1 MNKKIKLFTLALTTV
16 MTMGVVT
23 PAFADSNKI
32 VSLGHDLTEDQK
44 SAVLTSMNV
53 KKEECQV
60 IDVTNADERNAL
72 LGIVPELQIGTKTL
86 SCAYV
91 EPAEKGT
98 GIKIEANNL
107 TWVSESMLRNALV
120 TAGISDAVVKANAPY
135 PVSGTGALT
144 GIMKGYEKAT
154 GETLSDDKKEAANQ
168 ELVATGQLADNNKN
182 LTQESASALVN
193 DIKKE
198 VIEEKPKN
206 DQQIGQIVN
215 NVTNNYETKLSDE
228 DKQMLVTVMSK
239 INSIDY
245 NNKEMSKTLDEMSDT
260 MKEQL
265 KQTGVIIKEMG
276 ILDKIYAKLCEIGNS
291 ISSFFN
297 KIKGANITVDGVTY
311 DTNGNIVTKTN
322 PFIKG
327 EDKSVEEVRK
337 EAEEKSKI
345 SSETDV
351 TDAQNKLEDELD
363 SENKVDS
370 SNADKVYD
378 SQGKVVESKDSN
390 N

>member
-60 IDVTNADERNAL
+60 IDVTNADERKAL

-239 INSIDY
+239 INNIDY

-297 KIKGANITVDGVTY
+297 KIRGANITVDGVTY

-345 SSETDV
+345 QSETDV

>member
-16 MTMGVVT
+16 MTMGVAT

-120 TAGISDAVVKANAPY
+120 TAGINDAVVKANAPY

-206 DQQIGQIVN
+206 DKQIGQIVN

>member
-60 IDVTNADERNAL
+60 IDVTNTDERNAL

-98 GIKIEANNL
+98 GIKIETNNL

-120 TAGISDAVVKANAPY
+120 TAGINDAAVKANAPY

-168 ELVATGQLADNNKN
+168 ELVATGQLADNNDN

-245 NNKEMSKTLDEMSDT
+245 NNKEMSKTLDEMSNT

-265 KQTGVIIKEMG
+265 KQTGVIIKEMD
-276 ILDKIYAKLCEIGNS
+276 ILDKIYAKLCDIGNS
-291 ISSFFN
+291 ISAFFN
-297 KIKGANITVDGVTY
+297 KIKGANITIDGVTY
-311 DTNGNIVTKTN
+311 DTNGNIVTETN

-345 SSETDV
+345 ESDTDV
-351 TDAQNKLEDELD
+351 TEAQNKLEDELD

-378 SQGKVVESKDSN
+378 SQGKAVESKDSN

>member
-53 KKEECQV
+53 NKEECQV
-60 IDVTNADERNAL
+60 IDVTNTDERNAL

-98 GIKIEANNL
+98 GIKIETNNL

-120 TAGISDAVVKANAPY
+120 TAGINDAVVKANAPY

-168 ELVATGQLADNNKN
+168 ELVATGQLADNNDN

-245 NNKEMSKTLDEMSDT
+245 NNKEMSKTLDEMSNT

-265 KQTGVIIKEMG
+265 KQTGVIIKEMD
-276 ILDKIYAKLCEIGNS
+276 ILDKIYVKLCDIGNS

-297 KIKGANITVDGVTY
+297 KIKGANITIDGVTY
-311 DTNGNIVTKTN
+311 DTNGNIVTETN

-345 SSETDV
+345 ESDTDV

>member
-168 ELVATGQLADNNKN
+168 ELVATGKLADNNEN

-215 NVTNNYETKLSDE
+215 NVTNNYEAKLSDV

-276 ILDKIYAKLCEIGNS
+276 ILDKIYTKLCDIGNS
-291 ISSFFN
+291 ISCFFN
-297 KIKGANITVDGVTY
+297 NIRGANIKIDGVTY
-311 DTNGNIVTKTN
+311 DANGNIVTDIN
-322 PFIKG
+322 PFITG

-345 SSETDV
+345 ESETDV

-378 SQGKVVESKDSN
+378 SQGKVVEFKDN
-390 N
+390 NN

>member
-1 MNKKIKLFTLALTTV
+1 MNKRIKLFTLALTTV

-276 ILDKIYAKLCEIGNS
+276 TLDKIYAKLCEIGNS

-311 DTNGNIVTKTN
+311 DTKGNIVTETN

-345 SSETDV
+345 ESDTDV

>member
-1 MNKKIKLFTLALTTV
+1 MNKKIKAYTLALATV
-16 MTMGVVT
+16 MAMGVTT

-32 VSLGHDLTEDQK
+32 VSLGHDLTEEQK
-44 SAVLTSMNV
+44 SSVLTSMNV

-98 GIKIEANNL
+98 GIKIEAKNL
-107 TWVSESMLRNALV
+107 TWVSESMLRNALI

-154 GETLSDDKKEAANQ
+154 GEVLADDKKDAANQ
-168 ELVATGQLADNNKN
+168 ELVATGQIADNNDN

-198 VIEEKPKN
+198 VIEEKPRN
-206 DQQIGQIVN
+206 DQQIGQIIN

-239 INSIDY
+239 INNIEYD
-245 NNKEMSKTLDEMSDT
+245 NKEMSKTLADMSNT

-265 KQTGVIIKEMG
+265 KQTGVIVKEMG
-276 ILDKIYAKLCEIGNS
+276 ILDKIYSKLCDIGNS
-291 ISSFFN
+291 ISSLFN
-297 KIKGANITVDGVTY
+297 KIKGANITIDGVTY
-311 DTNGNIVTKTN
+311 DTNGNIVTDKN

-345 SSETDV
+345 ESETDV

-378 SQGKVVESKDSN
+378 SQGKVVESESN
-390 N
+390 TN